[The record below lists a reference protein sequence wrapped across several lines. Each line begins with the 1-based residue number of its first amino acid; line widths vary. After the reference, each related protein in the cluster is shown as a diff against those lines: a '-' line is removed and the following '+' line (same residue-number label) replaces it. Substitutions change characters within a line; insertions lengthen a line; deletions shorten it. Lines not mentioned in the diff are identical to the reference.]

1 MVSKTTILSFKI
13 FLKKAWAWAKAHW
26 KITLAV
32 VSLCVITFVSK
43 SKSRDLMKVIKHLRD
58 AYEKESRELDE
69 IHTNEIESIKR
80 SHERMNE
87 ALHEVEK
94 RYAEAEKDLD
104 EKTRKEILKTL
115 KKNSDNPDHITQRIS
130 EITGFDIYVD

>member
-1 MVSKTTILSFKI
+1 
-13 FLKKAWAWAKAHW
+13 
-26 KITLAV
+26 
-32 VSLCVITFVSK
+32 
-43 SKSRDLMKVIKHLRD
+43 MKVIKHLRD